1 MYSLKSF
8 LISAMQSATI
18 KLAISSIIASNAL
31 LPAMAFVSTFHR
43 YAFSSMPS
51 KPHML
56 FQELKTQPLFARH
69 DTDDFDLSVI
79 TNTIQT
85 DVIQRRGLTEQ
96 FERWKFLQQV
106 LEGEIFPAD
115 IEDVMLLVLTGYLEH
130 GPTANTSTKE
140 NNGGSASPILNEER
154 RGMIVRLISDLV
166 SLDVGDDH
174 ASGTDGS
181 SRILHELIGPPI
193 DYERESIDDV
203 DDSAFEEGEMDAIN
217 PKALSILQQI
227 ERLLP
232 DPEDDEESHKG
243 AWDLVMDLF
252 GRESVRIR
260 EEKLYRNGNGVSSDR
275 MVTCKESLEWRT
287 ICSITRVLIYYDF
300 LTKGVLKDGSFM

>member
-1 MYSLKSF
+1 LYALKSF
-8 LISAMQSATI
+8 SISTMQSATI
-18 KLAISSIIASNAL
+18 KLAIASIIASNAL
-31 LPAMAFVSTFHR
+31 LSTMAFVSCLHR
-43 YAFSSMPS
+43 VALSSMPS
-51 KPHML
+51 KPHMF
-56 FQELKTQPLFARH
+56 FQELKTPPQFARH

-106 LEGEIFPAD
+106 LEGEIHPAD

-130 GPTANTSTKE
+130 GPTTNTSTKE

-154 RGMIVRLISDLV
+154 RGIIVRLISDLV
-166 SLDVGDDH
+166 SLDMGADH
-174 ASGTDGS
+174 SIGTDGS
-181 SRILHELIGPPI
+181 SRILYELIGPPVN
-193 DYERESIDDV
+193 YESESIDEV
-203 DDSAFEEGEMDAIN
+203 DKSAFEGGEMDAIN
-217 PKALSILQQI
+217 PRALSILQQI

-232 DPEDDEESHKG
+232 DLEDDEESHKG

-260 EEKLYRNGNGVSSDR
+260 EEKLYRNGNGVSSDS

-300 LTKGVLKDGSFM
+300 LTKGVLKEGAFM